1 MTKLNIDKTAGLL
14 GLLIA
19 VLVGIGVTIP
29 YSVLILLVCG
39 GVYGYHTSSEFHVRV
54 IVSALAITTFASA
67 FAALPEVG
75 GYLEA
80 IVANIGQFAQ
90 GSALTIILC
99 NFYFRLMPVKAAD

>member
-54 IVSALAITTFASA
+54 IVSALAINTFASA

-90 GSALTIILC
+90 GSALMIILC